1 LIFPRFITCLLL
13 VVLFSMDVFA
23 DAFRDT
29 TVKKRDAQIVFLLD
43 ISNSMARDNK
53 MKLLKNSS
61 AELMKLLD
69 KDDMISLMT
78 FGDQVN
84 IVYHTTSYPG
94 PDSLLKVISK
104 VRSTASATNINGG
117 IFDAYELI
125 KTSSKSKGAKA
136 KRGEKK
142 RIKSGQ
148 PADYMSRDNHV
159 LLITDGL
166 FELNA
171 FSKELVCEHPGIQL
185 TCVVV
190 GKGLAAEEA
199 VRYVREELQ
208 LRVITLIDEEK
219 DISKLTEIF
228 EQK

>member
-1 LIFPRFITCLLL
+1 MDAVAQ
-13 VVLFSMDVFA
+13 VV
-23 DAFRDT
+23 RDT
-29 TVKKRDAQIVFLLD
+29 SVKKRDAQIVFLLD

-61 AELMKLLD
+61 AELMQLLD

-125 KTSSKSKGAKA
+125 KTSGKSKGAKA

-148 PADYMSRDNHV
+148 PPDYMSRDNHV

-166 FELNA
+166 FELNG
-171 FSKELVCEHPGIQL
+171 FSKQLVCEHPGIQL
-185 TCVVV
+185 TCVIV
-190 GKGLAAEEA
+190 GKGLEAEDA

-219 DISKLTEIF
+219 DISRLTEIF